1 MAGNLHNL
9 NNPSSSPPIL
19 REKDPVKV
27 IKEAISEAL
36 VYYYPFAGRIK
47 QGPNRKVMVDC
58 NGEGILFLK
67 VTRLMCGGFT
77 LAIHFNHTMCDE
89 LGLVQFVKTIQE
101 MARGSN
107 TPSLFPVS
115 QRERLCARNPPQV

>member
-1 MAGNLHNL
+1 
-9 NNPSSSPPIL
+9 
-19 REKDPVKV
+19 
-27 IKEAISEAL
+27 
-36 VYYYPFAGRIK
+36 
-47 QGPNRKVMVDC
+47 MV
-58 NGEGILFLK
+58 FFVSYVQ